1 MSLGGNGDEPAG
13 RVPGKAGTVEQTPHL
28 QDFLS
33 HGSWKAFRADL
44 EHGTGSAA
52 ETPVFA
58 GLSGVPDAPGFQ
70 TPPRPSCSRPS
81 VVTIF
86 AAGR

>member
-58 GLSGVPDAPGFQ
+58 GLF
-70 TPPRPSCSRPS
+70 RCSRCSGISDP
-81 VVTIF
+81 TQAELF
-86 AAGR
+86 AAVCRDDLRGR